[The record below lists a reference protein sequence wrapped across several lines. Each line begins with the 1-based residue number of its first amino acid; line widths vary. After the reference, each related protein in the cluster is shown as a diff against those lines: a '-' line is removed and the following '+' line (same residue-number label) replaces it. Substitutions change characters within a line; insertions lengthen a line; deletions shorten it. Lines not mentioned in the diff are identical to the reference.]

1 MTEAGSVQ
9 PDFTGMAA
17 VHAIYRA
24 SMNSAPAYIG
34 SAAEDD
40 QRRALIASFYT
51 NVLASLENHHV
62 GEDELLFPL
71 LVERAPE
78 HADVINQGFEQ
89 HAQVLGLVAAAQAA
103 TKTWESHGDA
113 AGPDL
118 VRALGALDDALSL
131 HCDQEEAT
139 IVPLLTEH
147 LREEEMAA
155 LPAHGR
161 ANFRGDKY
169 WLIVG
174 LRLEYSSPEERARVL
189 GHMSPSVRDWWET
202 EGKPS
207 FNDMMAEMRQTG
219 R

>member
-89 HAQVLGLVAAAQAA
+89 HAQVLVLVAAAQAA

-131 HCDQEEAT
+131 HCDQEEAA
-139 IVPLLTEH
+139 IVPLLTKH
-147 LREEEMAA
+147 LSEEEMAA

-161 ANFRGDKY
+161 TNFKGDKY

-174 LRLEYSSPEERARVL
+174 LRLEYSSPEEQARVL
-189 GHMSPSVRDWWET
+189 GHMSPPAREWWET
-202 EGKPS
+202 EGMPS
-207 FNDMMAEMRQTG
+207 FNDMMAEVRQTG